1 MVVAAVV
8 LAIGIEIPG
17 SKTPAHPVVHTADAV
32 ARGADFSVAVTVENE
47 GQKTAQN
54 VQVEASLDT
63 GSGEET
69 SDQVV
74 AFLAGQASEE
84 LVFIF
89 SSDPGEGRLRREGH
103 GLPGS
108 LTRWRSCVECRPCP
122 GWTSSRSTT
131 CSSSAEHFGRSGAD
145 SSTLEVAAQ
154 GIAQHLRDNL
164 VGVDGAP
171 ACPLVR
177 LYKTHRFAQLPPDL
191 QVFAQEAVGGDDLGP
206 ETRCLVLLGSAARC
220 RSGTTDASRG
230 ATAPFRW

>member
-1 MVVAAVV
+1 MSERDARSPAEWITFAVASMVVAAVV

-89 SSDPGEGRLRREGH
+89 SSDPGEGRLR
-103 GLPGS
+103 
-108 LTRWRSCVECRPCP
+108 
-122 GWTSSRSTT
+122 
-131 CSSSAEHFGRSGAD
+131 
-145 SSTLEVAAQ
+145 
-154 GIAQHLRDNL
+154 
-164 VGVDGAP
+164 
-171 ACPLVR
+171 VR
-177 LYKTHRFAQLPPDL
+177 VTGFLDP
-191 QVFAQEAVGGDDLGP
+191 
-206 ETRCLVLLGSAARC
+206 
-220 RSGTTDASRG
+220 
-230 ATAPFRW
+230 